1 MKKLKL
7 ILGIVFLAFLISVV
21 FVLCIGK
28 KLNPTIRNYST
39 VEAKRFGTFIINY
52 SLDKDFL
59 KSLNGDI
66 FETTN
71 NNKGEIQMIDFKTK
85 EVNEVLEK
93 ATAKVQKQLIDLE
106 NGNIDNMN
114 IADTFKGLQYEKIKN
129 GVVCELPMG
138 VVFSN
143 VLFSNSGPIIPI
155 KFNFIGQVLT
165 NLNTK
170 VETYGINSVYIE
182 VKLHIEI
189 TELITMPLKT
199 EEVKI
204 ETDVPLTIKVIQG
217 SIPNYY
223 QQQLQKDSSIFTL
236 PIE

>member
-28 KLNPTIRNYST
+28 KLNPTIRNYSI

-114 IADTFKGLQYEKIKN
+114 IADTFKGLRYEKIKN

>member
-39 VEAKRFGTFIINY
+39 VEDKIFGTFIINY

-114 IADTFKGLQYEKIKN
+114 IADTFKGLRYEKIKN

-182 VKLHIEI
+182 VKLHIVI

>member
-7 ILGIVFLAFLISVV
+7 ILGIVFLAFLISAV

-114 IADTFKGLQYEKIKN
+114 IADTFKGLRYKKIKN

-138 VVFSN
+138 VIFSN
-143 VLFSNSGPIIPI
+143 ALLSNSGPIIPI

>member
-7 ILGIVFLAFLISVV
+7 IFGIVFLAFLISVV

-39 VEAKRFGTFIINY
+39 VEAKRFGTFVINY

-59 KSLNGDI
+59 KKLNGNI
-66 FETTN
+66 FETTT

-106 NGNIDNMN
+106 NGNIDNMD
-114 IADTFKGLQYEKIKN
+114 IADTFKGLRYAKIKK

-138 VVFSN
+138 VIFSN
-143 VLFSNSGPIIPI
+143 VFFSNSGPVIPI
-155 KFNFIGQVLT
+155 KLNFIGQVLT
-165 NLNTK
+165 NLNTE
-170 VETYGINSVYIE
+170 VATYGINSVYIE

-204 ETDVPLTIKVIQG
+204 ETDIPLTIKVIQG

-223 QQQLQKDSSIFTL
+223 QQQLQRDSSIFTL
-236 PIE
+236 PID

>member
-114 IADTFKGLQYEKIKN
+114 IADTFKGLRYEKIKN

>member
-1 MKKLKL
+1 M
-7 ILGIVFLAFLISVV
+7 
-21 FVLCIGK
+21 
-28 KLNPTIRNYST
+28 
-39 VEAKRFGTFIINY
+39 
-52 SLDKDFL
+52 
-59 KSLNGDI
+59 
-66 FETTN
+66 
-71 NNKGEIQMIDFKTK
+71 
-85 EVNEVLEK
+85 LEK
-93 ATAKVQKQLIDLE
+93 STAKVKKQLIDLE
-106 NGNIDNMN
+106 NVNIDNMN
-114 IADTFKGLQYEKIKN
+114 IADTFKGLRYEKIKN

>member
-93 ATAKVQKQLIDLE
+93 AAAKVQKQLIDLE

-114 IADTFKGLQYEKIKN
+114 IADTFKGLRYEKIKN

-170 VETYGINSVYIE
+170 VETYGINIVYIE

>member
-93 ATAKVQKQLIDLE
+93 AAAKVQKQLIDLE

-114 IADTFKGLQYEKIKN
+114 IADTFKGLRYEKIKN

-143 VLFSNSGPIIPI
+143 VLF
-155 KFNFIGQVLT
+155 
-165 NLNTK
+165 
-170 VETYGINSVYIE
+170 
-182 VKLHIEI
+182 
-189 TELITMPLKT
+189 
-199 EEVKI
+199 
-204 ETDVPLTIKVIQG
+204 
-217 SIPNYY
+217 
-223 QQQLQKDSSIFTL
+223 
-236 PIE
+236 

>member
-28 KLNPTIRNYST
+28 KLNPTIRNYSI

-71 NNKGEIQMIDFKTK
+71 NNKGEIQMIDFKAK

-114 IADTFKGLQYEKIKN
+114 IADTFKGLRYEKIKN

>member
-114 IADTFKGLQYEKIKN
+114 IADTFKGLRYEKIKN

-182 VKLHIEI
+182 VKLHIEV

-204 ETDVPLTIKVIQG
+204 ETEVPLTIKVIQG

>member
-39 VEAKRFGTFIINY
+39 VEAKRFGTFVINY

-59 KSLNGDI
+59 KNLNGNI
-66 FETTN
+66 FETTT

-114 IADTFKGLQYEKIKN
+114 IADTFKGLRYEKIKN

-138 VVFSN
+138 VIFSN
-143 VLFSNSGPIIPI
+143 VFFSNSGPVIPI
-155 KFNFIGQVLT
+155 KLNFIGQVLT
-165 NLNTK
+165 NLNTE
-170 VETYGINSVYIE
+170 VATYGINSVYIE

-204 ETDVPLTIKVIQG
+204 ETDIPLTIKVIQG

>member
-7 ILGIVFLAFLISVV
+7 ILEIVFLAFLISVV

-93 ATAKVQKQLIDLE
+93 AAAKVQKQLIELE

-114 IADTFKGLQYEKIKN
+114 IADTFKGLRYEKIKN

>member
-114 IADTFKGLQYEKIKN
+114 IADTFKGLRYEKIKN

-138 VVFSN
+138 VIFSN
-143 VLFSNSGPIIPI
+143 VFFSNSGPVIPI
-155 KFNFIGQVLT
+155 KLNFIGQVLT
-165 NLNTK
+165 NLNTE
-170 VETYGINSVYIE
+170 VATYGINSVYIE

-204 ETDVPLTIKVIQG
+204 ETDIPLTIKVIQG

>member
-114 IADTFKGLQYEKIKN
+114 IADTFKGLRYEKIKN

-223 QQQLQKDSSIFTL
+223 QQQLQKDSSIFAL

>member
-93 ATAKVQKQLIDLE
+93 AAAKVQKQLIDLE

-114 IADTFKGLQYEKIKN
+114 IADTFKGLRYEKIKN

>member
-93 ATAKVQKQLIDLE
+93 AAAKVQKQLIDLE

-114 IADTFKGLQYEKIKN
+114 IADTFKGLRYEKIKN

-170 VETYGINSVYIE
+170 VETYVINSVYIE

>member
-114 IADTFKGLQYEKIKN
+114 IADTFKGLRYKKIKN

-138 VVFSN
+138 VIFSN
-143 VLFSNSGPIIPI
+143 ALLSNSGPIIPI

>member
-114 IADTFKGLQYEKIKN
+114 IADTFKGFRYEKIKN

>member
-7 ILGIVFLAFLISVV
+7 ILEIVFLAFLISVV

-93 ATAKVQKQLIDLE
+93 AAAKVQKQLIDLE

-114 IADTFKGLQYEKIKN
+114 IADTFKGLRYEKIKN

>member
-114 IADTFKGLQYEKIKN
+114 IADTFKGLRYEKIKN

-143 VLFSNSGPIIPI
+143 ALFSNSGPIIPI

>member
-93 ATAKVQKQLIDLE
+93 AAAKVQKQLIDLE

-114 IADTFKGLQYEKIKN
+114 IADTFKGLRYEKIKN

-155 KFNFIGQVLT
+155 KFNFIGKVLT

>member
-114 IADTFKGLQYEKIKN
+114 IADTFKGLRYEKIKN
-129 GVVCELPMG
+129 GVVCELPRG

>member
-1 MKKLKL
+1 MKRVKLVF
-7 ILGIVFLAFLISVV
+7 GVVFLAFLISIG
-21 FVLCIGK
+21 FVLSVGK
-28 KLNPTIRNYST
+28 QLNPTIRSYSEI
-39 VEAKRFGTFIINY
+39 EAKRFGTFVINY

-59 KSLNGDI
+59 KSLNGNI

-71 NNKGEIQMIDFKTK
+71 NDIGEIQMIDFKTK

-93 ATAKVQKQLIDLE
+93 ATEKVQKQLINLE
-106 NGNIDNMN
+106 NGNIGDMN
-114 IADTFKGLQYEKIKN
+114 IADTFKGLRYKQIKN
-129 GVVCELPMG
+129 GIVCELPMG

-143 VLFSNSGPIIPI
+143 SLLSNTGPVIPI

-165 NLNTK
+165 NLNTE

-189 TELITMPLKT
+189 TELITMPLRT

-204 ETDVPLTIKVIQG
+204 ETDIPLTIKVIQG
-217 SIPNYY
+217 TIPNYY

>member
-7 ILGIVFLAFLISVV
+7 ILEIVFLAFLISVV

-114 IADTFKGLQYEKIKN
+114 IADTFKGLRYEKIKN

>member
-7 ILGIVFLAFLISVV
+7 ILGIIFLAFLISVV

-114 IADTFKGLQYEKIKN
+114 IADTFKGLRYKKIKN

-138 VVFSN
+138 VIFSN
-143 VLFSNSGPIIPI
+143 ALLSNSGPIIPI

>member
-39 VEAKRFGTFIINY
+39 VEAKRFGTFVINY

-59 KSLNGDI
+59 KNLNGNI
-66 FETTN
+66 FETTT

-114 IADTFKGLQYEKIKN
+114 IADTFKGLRYEKIKN

>member
-1 MKKLKL
+1 
-7 ILGIVFLAFLISVV
+7 
-21 FVLCIGK
+21 
-28 KLNPTIRNYST
+28 
-39 VEAKRFGTFIINY
+39 
-52 SLDKDFL
+52 
-59 KSLNGDI
+59 
-66 FETTN
+66 
-71 NNKGEIQMIDFKTK
+71 
-85 EVNEVLEK
+85 
-93 ATAKVQKQLIDLE
+93 
-106 NGNIDNMN
+106 
-114 IADTFKGLQYEKIKN
+114 
-129 GVVCELPMG
+129 MG

>member
-93 ATAKVQKQLIDLE
+93 AAAKVQKQLIDLE

>member
-114 IADTFKGLQYEKIKN
+114 IADTFKGLRYEKIKN

-204 ETDVPLTIKVIQG
+204 ETEVPLTIKVIQG

>member
-39 VEAKRFGTFIINY
+39 VEAKRFGTFIVNY

-114 IADTFKGLQYEKIKN
+114 IADTFKGLRYEKIKN